1 MDCEKIRDRFS
12 SLWEK
17 GLSPSEEK
25 TLKEH
30 LSSCPECLGEF
41 EQFEKTMR
49 WLQSVGE
56 VEVPEGFLSELY
68 KKREEKQGAIPSEK
82 SRGRGFHF
90 PLFFKLP
97 AQAVAMVAIVFL
109 VLYLTKMM
117 PMEGGRLMEKR
128 QTSSPLSVQ
137 EKPEQVLTPPAAPPR
152 PESFDRLKTPSP
164 IEGLES
170 KASPIPGG
178 EAEKRRSEL
187 TPAEPSPSGR
197 GVEGLIKK
205 KGELRNLEAYREAS
219 SLKEP
224 EQVKLPAPGEK
235 KKEEAYAPE
244 TPPPKAGAMAYQ
256 QMKSKREGRAEAP
269 SPEPGKK
276 REELALREKS
286 LVASKPAQEIVL
298 KISDRKGVVPRL
310 HELVM
315 QFGGEVVATEGNS
328 FVASLPTGSFSKF
341 KKELAGFSS
350 SGEADRLIA
359 KKDETGSLRLDE
371 GAKREEGDEKSKGSA
386 SPTADTKSRT
396 IVRILLVDE

>member
-1 MDCEKIRDRFS
+1 
-12 SLWEK
+12 
-17 GLSPSEEK
+17 
-25 TLKEH
+25 
-30 LSSCPECLGEF
+30 
-41 EQFEKTMR
+41 
-49 WLQSVGE
+49 
-56 VEVPEGFLSELY
+56 
-68 KKREEKQGAIPSEK
+68 
-82 SRGRGFHF
+82 
-90 PLFFKLP
+90 
-97 AQAVAMVAIVFL
+97 
-109 VLYLTKMM
+109 
-117 PMEGGRLMEKR
+117 MEGGRLMEKR

-244 TPPPKAGAMAYQ
+244 TPPPKAGVMAYQ
-256 QMKSKREGRAEAP
+256 QMESKREGKAEAP